1 MIKLRATVSINNGL
15 SRFFRFKVI
24 IFYDKS
30 DRNAVPSNA
39 MEICDIWKFVCQG
52 ALD

>member
-1 MIKLRATVSINNGL
+1 MIKLRATVFINNGL

-24 IFYDKS
+24 ISYDKS
-30 DRNAVPSNA
+30 DRNAVPSKA
-39 MEICDIWKFVCQG
+39 MEICDIWKFICHG